1 MKSDL
6 RWLKHKVD
14 LGADYIVTQMFFDNK
29 VYFDF
34 VNNCLETGINV
45 PIIPGLKPISTRS
58 QMNSIPKH
66 FYINLPDALVDE
78 IDSAKNDEAVRKIGV
93 EWCISQSK
101 ELKSA
106 GVPVLHY
113 YSMGKPKSIKE
124 IAKAVF

>member
-1 MKSDL
+1 M
-6 RWLKHKVD
+6 
-14 LGADYIVTQMFFDNK
+14 
-29 VYFDF
+29 
-34 VNNCLETGINV
+34 NNCLETGINV